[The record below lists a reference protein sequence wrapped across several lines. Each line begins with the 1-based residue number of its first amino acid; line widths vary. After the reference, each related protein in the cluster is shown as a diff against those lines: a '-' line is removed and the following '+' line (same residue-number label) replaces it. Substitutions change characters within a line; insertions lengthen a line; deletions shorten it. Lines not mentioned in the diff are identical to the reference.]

1 MNHTTED
8 MNSAESARQPALL
21 FVDDEENILSSM
33 RRLFRG
39 RPVQLATALS
49 GAEALAYLEKHEVDV
64 VVSDMRMP
72 HQTGAELLSIVKDR
86 WPSTMRII
94 LTGYAEVDDTLA
106 AINEG
111 EIYRYV
117 LKPWDDIH
125 FISVVEGAI
134 EVKAMRDE
142 QARLQRLVRRQNR
155 ELADLNAVLER
166 KVEQRTAELQAV
178 TRQLAFANDNLKKGF
193 VTSIKTFTSL
203 IEMRSGSMAGH
214 SRRVAD
220 LAKLIATQMGLVEAE
235 AHEIMV
241 AGLIHDVGKLVL
253 GDHLIEVPYSQLS
266 NTDRQ
271 EFEKHTING
280 QAALMAIDQLQ
291 GAAVFVRHHHE
302 RFDGKGYPD
311 GLAEESIP
319 LGARILS
326 VANDFDALQ
335 IGTLEDRPLTRE
347 DAIRTIRSQSGKR
360 YDPEVVDAFSAVI
373 NEPQAP
379 TAKPETPARSGDL
392 IVGMVLSRDLS
403 THTGMLLLAADHV
416 LDERNIEQIQQ
427 FERSGK
433 QPLPIF
439 IYKPQD
445 AEEEV

>member
-1 MNHTTED
+1 MNHTTE
-8 MNSAESARQPALL
+8 NTSLVEGTRQPTLL

-33 RRLFRG
+33 RRLFHG
-39 RPVQLATALS
+39 RSAQLATASS
-49 GAEALAYLEKHEVDV
+49 GAEALAYLEQHEVDV

-72 HQTGAELLSIVKDR
+72 HQTGAELLSVVKEK

-106 AINEG
+106 AINQG

-117 LKPWDDIH
+117 LKPWDDTH
-125 FISVVEGAI
+125 FLSVVEGAI

-155 ELADLNAVLER
+155 ELADLNTVLER
-166 KVEQRTAELQAV
+166 KVEERTAQLQAV
-178 TRQLAFANDNLKKGF
+178 SRQLAFANENLKTGF
-193 VTSIKTFTSL
+193 VTSIKIFTSL
-203 IEMRSGSMAGH
+203 IEMRSGTMAGH

-220 LAKLIATQMGLVEAE
+220 LAKQIAKEMGLVEAE
-235 AHEIMV
+235 AEEIMV

-253 GDHLIEVPYSQLS
+253 ADHLIEVPYSQLS
-266 NTDRQ
+266 NADRL

-311 GLAEESIP
+311 GLAEERIP
-319 LGARILS
+319 LGARILA

-335 IGTLEDRPLTRE
+335 IGTLEDHPLTRE
-347 DAIRTIRSQSGKR
+347 DAARTIRLQAGKR
-360 YDPEVVDAFSAVI
+360 YDPEVVDAFNALADGPPLVV
-373 NEPQAP
+373 
-379 TAKPETPARSGDL
+379 AKPEILAKSGDL
-392 IVGMVLSRDLS
+392 VVGMVLSRDLS
-403 THTGMLLLAADHV
+403 THTGMLLLAADRV

-439 IYKPQD
+439 IYTPQD
-445 AEEEV
+445 AEHED